1 MLRRTLGA
9 GCLIL
14 LVSLAALAVDGG
26 KVESIGAL
34 ADQSAPEAVRKALA
48 PNGYRITLADGS
60 VACEVWFR
68 ATVPSGKT
76 DASGAVYTMLPEGA
90 LIGVITFPKAISDFR
105 GQSIKAGTYSF
116 RYEVHPTDGNHMGI
130 SPIRDFLLL
139 VPVAADANPETNL
152 KFEDLVKLSAKA
164 SGTNHPAALSLASP
178 DASAAAPSVTTDE
191 HNHTIFAAK
200 IKTAKGEMPIAF
212 IVKGVAEQ

>member
-1 MLRRTLGA
+1 MLRRSWVIG
-9 GCLIL
+9 IL
-14 LVSLAALAVDGG
+14 MMFAALPVRAADAG
-26 KVESIGAL
+26 KVESIGAF

-48 PNGYRITLADGS
+48 QTGYRVTLGDGS
-60 VACEVWFR
+60 VACEIWFR
-68 ATVPSGKT
+68 SAIPAGKT
-76 DASGAVYTMLPEGA
+76 DASGAVYTTLPEGA
-90 LIGVITFPKAISDFR
+90 LLGVITFPKAANDFR
-105 GQSIKAGTYSF
+105 GQSIKAGSYTF

-139 VPVAADANPETNL
+139 VPVAADPNPESNL

-178 DASAAAPSVTTDE
+178 DAAGASPTVTTDE
-191 HNHTIFAAK
+191 HNHTVFAVK
-200 IKTAKGEMPIAF
+200 VKTAAGELPIAM

>member
-14 LVSLAALAVDGG
+14 LVSFAALAADGG
-26 KVESIGAL
+26 KVESIGAF

-48 PNGYRITLADGS
+48 PNGYRITLADGG

-68 ATVPSGKT
+68 ATVPAGKT
-76 DASGAVYTMLPEGA
+76 DASGAIYTTLPEGA
-90 LIGVITFPKAISDFR
+90 LIGVITFPKMMNDFR
-105 GQSIKAGTYSF
+105 GQSIKAGTYSL

-139 VPVAADANPETNL
+139 VPVAADPNPETNL
-152 KFEDLVKLSAKA
+152 KFEELVKLSAKA

-178 DASAAAPSVTTDE
+178 AAAALSVTTDE

-200 IKTAKGEMPIAF
+200 IKTATGEMPFAF
-212 IVKGVAEQ
+212 IIKGVAEQ